1 MMHKIRAFWSNE
13 QGIGTLEIIIIIA
26 VLVLVAFAFREW
38 ILQWVS
44 DLFQQ
49 TDDTITNIG
58 EDLPPGLY
66 PD

>member
-1 MMHKIRAFWSNE
+1 MVHKLKAFWANE

-26 VLVLVAFAFREW
+26 ILVLVAFAFREW

-44 DLFQQ
+44 DLFTQ
-49 TDDTITNIG
+49 TDNTITNID

-66 PD
+66 P

>member
-1 MMHKIRAFWSNE
+1 MVQKLKAFWANE

-26 VLVLVAFAFREW
+26 ILVLVAFAFREW

-44 DLFQQ
+44 DLFTQ
-49 TDDTITNIG
+49 TDNTITNID

-66 PD
+66 P